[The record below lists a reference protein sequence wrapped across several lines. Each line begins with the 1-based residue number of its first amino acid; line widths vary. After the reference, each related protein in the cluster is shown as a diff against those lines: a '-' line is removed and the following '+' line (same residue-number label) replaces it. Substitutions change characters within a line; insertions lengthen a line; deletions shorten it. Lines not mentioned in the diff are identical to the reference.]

1 MSYKIVTDSSANL
14 TDEQIESYNVD
25 ILSLKYYIDGK
36 EYDSYVKGVPTD
48 YSETYS
54 LLRQKAKRK
63 AFPFQ
68 IMKTRNASYILSIVI
83 PSG

>member
-48 YSETYS
+48 YS
-54 LLRQKAKRK
+54 
-63 AFPFQ
+63 
-68 IMKTRNASYILSIVI
+68 
-83 PSG
+83 